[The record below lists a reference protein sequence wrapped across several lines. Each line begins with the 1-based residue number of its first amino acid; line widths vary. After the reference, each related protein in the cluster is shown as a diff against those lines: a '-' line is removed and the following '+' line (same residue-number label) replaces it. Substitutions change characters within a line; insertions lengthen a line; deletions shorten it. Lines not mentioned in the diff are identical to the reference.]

1 MATGFDVKDW
11 AENIYKVHEA
21 VRIAIVPPWRI
32 EDVDGHPAVNLGS
45 LVVATGLYLILRL
58 FTPSGDFGVSE
69 TGVLIALVLIFLFA
83 CGVLVN
89 FFHPGA
95 DAAKLSNRW
104 STFTIVM
111 FFYSIVMLI
120 LMSFIVPVVTGHN
133 LYDWLASPAMF
144 KSDRAAWSVAT
155 LFATLLAGSLLYWRT
170 FWWFGNILKERPSF
184 LFSAFAFCI
193 LVNWGILFVLL
204 FVI

>member
-1 MATGFDVKDW
+1 MAMSFNLKEWT
-11 AENIYKVHEA
+11 ENIYKVHEA

-45 LVVATGLYLILRL
+45 LVVATGLYLILRQ
-58 FTPSGDFGVSE
+58 FTPRGDFGLSE
-69 TGVLIALVLIFLFA
+69 TGVLIALVLIFLFG

-104 STFTIVM
+104 STFTIIM
-111 FFYSIVMLI
+111 FFYSILMLI
-120 LMSFIVPVVTGHN
+120 VMSFVVPVATGHN
-133 LYDWLASPAMF
+133 LYDWLYGVF
-144 KSDRAAWSVAT
+144 GTYRAAWIVAT
-155 LFATLLAGSLLYWRT
+155 LFATLLATVLLYWRT
-170 FWWFGNILKERPSF
+170 FWWFRSMLRERPIF
-184 LFSAFAFCI
+184 LFSALAFCI

-204 FVI
+204 FLI